1 MSNLTSYLCT
11 LYGILRL
18 GKLSPCQLDL
28 WLLYI
33 LLRDK
38 TEVRCC
44 LSIPTH
50 TLAGYHK
57 LDLILLS
64 QFGTDLTRSC
74 SSNSLELVEAEESEA
89 DSPIKISCYYNEDLR
104 EKLNYLEE
112 SFDPVA

>member
-1 MSNLTSYLCT
+1 MSNLTSYFCT

-74 SSNSLELVEAEESEA
+74 SSNSLELVKRKNRKLIALSRLVVT
-89 DSPIKISCYYNEDLR
+89 ITRTY
-104 EKLNYLEE
+104 EK
-112 SFDPVA
+112 S